1 MPKSTQAQKIVSEH
15 VLWAV
20 GAGLVPIPLVDIAAV
35 TAIQLDM
42 LKQLSTLYGT
52 VYTESAGKAWVSALA
67 GGIAARLGA
76 NALKLIPGI
85 GSIVGGSAMSAMS
98 GASTYAIGQ
107 VAITQFAS
115 GRSFSAMDLD
125 QAKRAY
131 EEHLAKG
138 KEVAARLAKEKGD
151 TSESNVFDKL
161 EKLKKLRD
169 QGVITAE
176 DFEAQKQRLLGTL

>member
-1 MPKSTQAQKIVSEH
+1 MADATRAQKIVNEH
-15 VLWAV
+15 VLWSV

-35 TAIQLDM
+35 TAVQLDM
-42 LKQLSTLYGT
+42 LKQLATNYGT
-52 VYTESAGKAWVSALA
+52 TYSESEGKAWVSALV

-85 GSIVGGSAMSAMS
+85 GTIVGGAAMSAMS

-115 GRSFSAMDLD
+115 GHSFSSMDLED
-125 QAKRAY
+125 AKRAY

-138 KEVAARLAKEKGD
+138 KEVASRLAKDKA
-151 TSESNVFDKL
+151 ESRDVFEKL
-161 EKLKKLRD
+161 EKLSKLRD
-169 QGVITAE
+169 QGVITPE
-176 DFEAQKQRLLGTL
+176 DFETQKQRLLATV